1 MSRADQVITYG
12 MAEIGSPYVFGNEG
26 PSSFDC
32 SGLMQY
38 VFGKVG
44 ISLPRTARAQQDYA
58 QPVSGSPRPGDLVF
72 YGDPATHVA
81 LYLGGGRM
89 LAAPHAG
96 DRVKVQDV
104 YGSPEY
110 RRVPELGGVAGAV
123 GAVISPVANP
133 VTDAATSIL
142 SGVET
147 SLRIGLVAAGGVAL
161 LVVGAWQAT
170 RKDTPA

>member
-1 MSRADQVITYG
+1 MSKADQVITYG
-12 MAEIGSPYVFGNEG
+12 MQEIGSPYVWGAEG

-38 VFGKVG
+38 LFAKVG
-44 ISLPRTARAQQDYA
+44 VDLPRTARAQQDYA
-58 QPVSGSPRPGDLVF
+58 QPVAGSPRAGDLVF
-72 YGDPATHVA
+72 YGDPATHVG

-110 RRVPELGGVAGAV
+110 RRVPELGGMSGAV
-123 GAVISPVANP
+123 GAVFSPVSNP

-142 SGVET
+142 SGLES
-147 SLRIGLVAAGGVAL
+147 SLRVGLVAAGGVAL

-170 RKDTPA
+170 RKDTP